1 MTAKKQ
7 SEDAA
12 CASGSLETGLSPIP
26 AEVAGAARALG
37 EQPEDLLAWKV
48 YANGEIALILRS
60 GQKFIVPCGGGGQP

>member
-7 SEDAA
+7 SADARP
-12 CASGSLETGLSPIP
+12 ASGSLDAKRSPVP
-26 AEVAGAARALG
+26 AAVVGAARALG

-48 YANGEIALILRS
+48 YANGEIALILRT